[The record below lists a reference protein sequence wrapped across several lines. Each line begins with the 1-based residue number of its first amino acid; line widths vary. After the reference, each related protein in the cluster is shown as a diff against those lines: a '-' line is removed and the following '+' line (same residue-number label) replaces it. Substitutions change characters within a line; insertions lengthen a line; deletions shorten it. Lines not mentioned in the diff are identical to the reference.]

1 VKGLDYSTGAPSGAT
16 IVADGYSFVCR
27 YIDDPN
33 EQFGTKHIDPGEY
46 RNLIDAGVAVF
57 LVFEIGVNDYIGG
70 FVEGVTNAT
79 RALAG
84 TKWIGYPDDG
94 LVFVS
99 VDTNAEQ
106 LPTALEYIDGFI
118 HVLGNG
124 RTGAYGFKD
133 FIDACISSGRGV
145 AWWQCGHQPVQGSPA
160 QLWQDNTQTATVG
173 GVQCDINWLL
183 QPMPGGDDDLTP
195 DQSQKLEEMHAQ
207 LCTAIAA
214 WGGGITDDQ
223 NTPYN
228 MFQYL
233 LRNNVEIHQARETL
247 GSFSVSEAGDF
258 GAISDADITRIATE
272 VIRQLSAK
280 FQ

>member
-1 VKGLDYSTGAPSGAT
+1 
-16 IVADGYSFVCR
+16 
-27 YIDDPN
+27 
-33 EQFGTKHIDPGEY
+33 
-46 RNLIDAGVAVF
+46 
-57 LVFEIGVNDYIGG
+57 
-70 FVEGVTNAT
+70 
-79 RALAG
+79 
-84 TKWIGYPDDG
+84 
-94 LVFVS
+94 
-99 VDTNAEQ
+99 
-106 LPTALEYIDGFI
+106 
-118 HVLGNG
+118 
-124 RTGAYGFKD
+124 
-133 FIDACISSGRGV
+133 
-145 AWWQCGHQPVQGSPA
+145 
-160 QLWQDNTQTATVG
+160 
-173 GVQCDINWLL
+173 
-183 QPMPGGDDDLTP
+183 MPGGDDDLTP